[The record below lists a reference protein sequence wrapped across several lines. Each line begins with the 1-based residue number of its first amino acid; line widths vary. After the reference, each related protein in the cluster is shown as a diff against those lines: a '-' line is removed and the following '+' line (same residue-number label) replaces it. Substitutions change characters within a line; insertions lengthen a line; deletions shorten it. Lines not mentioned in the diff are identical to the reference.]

1 MKEQGREGAGANC
14 ESSFLPVL
22 SRAGPRIG
30 TYQEEKENQSKA
42 LARAAEDVIPLLGEV
57 LDEAVTGGLTGTV
70 MEEFEKAI
78 EDTQENVRGQQLVS
92 PEEFDAVFKVVS
104 IGLLGIISLA
114 RAEADE
120 EGKKLITE
128 AAKLISPHL
137 SLLGVQG
144 FLALEKLERH

>member
-1 MKEQGREGAGANC
+1 M
-14 ESSFLPVL
+14 
-22 SRAGPRIG
+22 
-30 TYQEEKENQSKA
+30 NQSREF
-42 LARAAEDVIPLLGEV
+42 ARAARDVIPLLGEV
-57 LDEAVTGGLTGTV
+57 MNEAVKDRVTGTACF
-70 MEEFEKAI
+70 MEEFEQAI
-78 EDTQENVRGQQLVS
+78 KDTQDKVRGQELVS
-92 PEEFDAVFKVVS
+92 PEDFDAVFKVVS

-114 RAEADE
+114 RQDADE